1 MQWGRTLAGIV
12 LFGTTLLLETTAN
25 AIPTSTN
32 VPSVPDSPAIRYSKL
47 DRTECEAELTK
58 RSVPFKSEAEARGVL
73 APVRLTGPIHGV
85 TFHSPLSPEKRAVQP
100 WDILDC
106 RLVLAL
112 DDFSQILAKY
122 DVIDVIHF
130 SVYRPPILKKN
141 VTTARQHGGAMAM
154 DAAIFVRKDGTKL
167 QIDKDF
173 HGRIGAQTCGAGA
186 APAPSTPEATILRD
200 IVCTA
205 ADQRLFNV
213 VLTPDF
219 NWAHRNHVHLEV
231 TAGAS
236 YFLVR

>member
-1 MQWGRTLAGIV
+1 MQLGRILGALSV
-12 LFGTTLLLETTAN
+12 LFVASSAN
-25 AIPTSTN
+25 AIPTSTY
-32 VPSVPDSPAIRYSKL
+32 VPCVPDSPAIRYGKL
-47 DRTECEAELTK
+47 DRTACEAELTK
-58 RSVPFKSEAEARGVL
+58 RSVPFKSEAETRGVL
-73 APVRLTGPIHGV
+73 APIRLTGPIHGV
-85 TFHSPLSPEKRAVQP
+85 TFHSPLSAEKRAVQP

-112 DDFSQILAKY
+112 DDFAQILAKY
-122 DVIDVIHF
+122 DVVDVIHF

-141 VTTARQHGGAMAM
+141 LITARQHGGAM

-186 APAPSTPEATILRD
+186 PAPTTPEATILRD
-200 IVCTA
+200 IVCSA
-205 ADQRLFNV
+205 VDQRLFNV
-213 VLTPDF
+213 VLTPDY
-219 NWAHRNHVHLEV
+219 NWAHRNHFHLEV